1 MRYLAKLFDIES
13 MSEDALAE
21 LYVMAQGEADRQ
33 DRLGNAKG
41 CLKYSELWCDIE
53 ELSEARYKAE
63 QNYGLNTGKA
73 YDGQPTIW

>member
-1 MRYLAKLFDIES
+1 MRHLARLFDIEN
-13 MSEDALAE
+13 MSENALAE

-33 DRLGNAKG
+33 DRAGNAKG

-53 ELSEARYKAE
+53 DLAETRYKAE
-63 QNYGLNTGKA
+63 QKYNLGAGKS